1 MVSNQVL
8 GARLGAGLLTL
19 SLTLTGCAMFHHSKP
34 AAAESPPPAPAASTS
49 PAAETAAAPDMT
61 ATEAAISNASAQA
74 PAPARAPATAESPRE
89 GVPASMV
96 NPSAPKTYVVKK
108 GDTLWGIASMFLKD
122 PWLWP
127 EVWIINPRVP
137 NPHLIYPG
145 DTLELGY
152 GRGGAPQVMVT
163 EAGVARL
170 ESTKL
175 DPRLRSTGLD
185 QAIPTIPYSAIQAFL
200 SHPRLLTREQMKA
213 APYVLAFRDLHQM
226 GGAGIEVYVQ
236 NLNGAQNSRYAVMH
250 VGDELRDPDD
260 NSVLGYLGVYTGTAL
275 IERPGSPAKVILT
288 DTALETVAGDRLVE
302 ANEEATPI
310 NFTLRAPSSDVHGR
324 IIAVINGVDLIG
336 QWEVVAINRGRK
348 HGLEAGNVLAVDSAG
363 DTVPDLYHGGGT
375 ISSMGGGTFSSFAPK
390 VKLPDERSGTLLV
403 FKVYDRMSYGLIVGA
418 SDTIHRYDVVRNP

>member
-19 SLTLTGCAMFHHSKP
+19 SLTLSGCALFHHSKP
-34 AAAESPPPAPAASTS
+34 AAAESPAPAAAASTS
-49 PAAETAAAPDMT
+49 PAAETSAAPDMT
-61 ATEAAISNASAQA
+61 ATEAAVSNASAQA
-74 PAPARAPATAESPRE
+74 PAPARAPATAESPKE

-96 NPSAPKTYVVKK
+96 NPNAPKTYVVKK

-127 EVWIINPRVP
+127 EVWIINPRIP

-152 GRGGAPQVMVT
+152 GAGGAPQVTVA
-163 EAGVARL
+163 EAGAARL

-175 DPRLRSTGLD
+175 DPRLRSTALD
-185 QAIPTIPYSAIQAFL
+185 QAIPTIPYSAIQGFL
-200 SHPRLLTREQMKA
+200 SHPRLLTRDQMKT
-213 APYVLAFRDLHQM
+213 APYVLAFRDMHQV
-226 GGAGIEVYVQ
+226 GGSGIEVYVQ
-236 NLNGAQNSRYAVMH
+236 NLNAEQNSRFAVMH

-275 IERPGSPAKVILT
+275 VERPGSPAKALLT
-288 DTALETVAGDRLVE
+288 EPAIETVAGDRLVT
-302 ANEEATPI
+302 ANEEATPV

-348 HGLEAGNVLAVDSAG
+348 QGLEAGNVLAVDSAG
-363 DTVPDLYHGGGT
+363 ETVRDLYRSGS
-375 ISSMGGGTFSSFAPK
+375 ISSMGGGTFSSLAPR

-418 SDTIHRYDVVRNP
+418 SDTIHRNDVVRNP